1 MLIKNIFWLSIGKT
15 MSFDFI
21 KKLIKL
27 IKEKLLRMALT
38 NLKSNPTLF
47 HLQEFLKPK
56 INIDNTKSNSKIKE

>member
-15 MSFDFI
+15 MYFDFI

-38 NLKSNPTLF
+38 NLRSNLILF
-47 HLQEFLKPK
+47 HLEEFLKPK